1 MVSCSRNNHNS
12 RLWCRGTAQVGWGS
26 AQLHSWMR
34 HGTGTC
40 LRPYARVG
48 HGFVGASCPV
58 WQKSGRHV
66 PEGLQDTCCELQM
79 PIHWLPERSVAAAGF
94 YIHHK
99 AHWKRY
105 LHFLSNPF
113 CKASAVFH
121 AADFCGRE
129 QFLCRIYTRQQQSEH

>member
-1 MVSCSRNNHNS
+1 
-12 RLWCRGTAQVGWGS
+12 
-26 AQLHSWMR
+26 MR

-58 WQKSGRHV
+58 WQKSGGHV